1 MQNNPDNN
9 EVYYSGGFSENTSH
23 PAFPR
28 RVTACELR
36 AATKRG
42 SRSVTSSSFPHVV
55 SGNPESGA
63 WMPVFAGMTGRSLI
77 QRRQPGN
84 HRNLFIPFLVLFLS
98 VLAILTPRLSWAA
111 PEQEIKLATLAPEN
125 SSLMRIFNEMNDELL
140 KVTDGRLG
148 FKMYAGFVLG
158 NEADVLRKLRIGLV
172 NAATFTNTALTD
184 INPDLRVLQVPF
196 LFNNYEEVDDVLTKI
211 QESLINGFAKRGFEV
226 LGFPELG
233 FIYFMSKQPIADLN
247 DLKGKKVWAQADA
260 PMAKAF
266 VDSVGVSTVAITA
279 PDVLMALQTNLV
291 DVVYN
296 SPYYALVTQWYTQVK
311 YLTDLPLSYIGACL
325 LMDKKTYDRL
335 PKDLQQTLKKVTSK
349 YVGLLV
355 KKTRQDNGEALKA
368 MLNRGVQKVVP
379 TEAQA
384 RGFRDLS
391 SKVVEG
397 LGPQI
402 LPKDFLAEVKAELS
416 TYRASHQ

>member
-1 MQNNPDNN
+1 MQNNPDNS
-9 EVYYSGGFSENTSH
+9 EVYYSGGFSEKPSH
-23 PAFPR
+23 PSFAR
-28 RVTACELR
+28 RVPACELR
-36 AATKRG
+36 TATKRG

-63 WMPVFAGMTGRSLI
+63 WMPALAGMTGRILI
-77 QRRQPGN
+77 QRREPDN
-84 HRNLFIPFLVLFLS
+84 HKKLFIPLLVLFLS
-98 VLAILTPRLSWAA
+98 VLAILTPHPGWAA
-111 PEQEIKLATLAPEN
+111 PEHEIKLATLAPEN

-140 KVTDGRLG
+140 KVTNGRLG
-148 FKMYAGFVLG
+148 LKMYAGFVLG

-172 NAATFTNTALTD
+172 NAAVFTNTALTD
-184 INPDLRVLQVPF
+184 INPDLRVLQLPF
-196 LFNNYEEVDDVLTKI
+196 LFNNYEEVDDVLAKVR
-211 QESLINGFAKRGFEV
+211 ENLINGFAKRGFEV

-335 PKDLQQTLKKVTSK
+335 PKDLQQNLKEVTSK
-349 YVGLLV
+349 YLDLLV
-355 KKTRQDNGEALKA
+355 KKTRQDNSEALKA

-384 RGFRDLS
+384 KGFRELS
-391 SKVVEG
+391 AKVVEG
-397 LGPQI
+397 LGPQV
-402 LPKDFLAEVKAELS
+402 LPIDFLTKVKAELS